1 MEDKRRF
8 SSVGRDANFV
18 QRIGRAGSNARKA
31 TYTAL
36 LNHHHRALG
45 MGSTGRVRLERKKG
59 LKWTMKDA
67 EVAPRAIVF
76 DDGDH

>member
-1 MEDKRRF
+1 MEHKRRL
-8 SSVGRDANFV
+8 SGVGGDANFV

-31 TYTAL
+31 THTTL
-36 LNHHHRALG
+36 LNHHHWALR
-45 MGSTGRVRLERKKG
+45 MASTGRVRLERKKR

-76 DDGDH
+76 DDGNH